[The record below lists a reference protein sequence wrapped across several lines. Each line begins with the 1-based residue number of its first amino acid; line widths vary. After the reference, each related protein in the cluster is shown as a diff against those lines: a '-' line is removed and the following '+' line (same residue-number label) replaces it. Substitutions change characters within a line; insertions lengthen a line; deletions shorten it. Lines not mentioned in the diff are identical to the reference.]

1 MKDTTIITEPMD
13 TDVLCGRGAAVTKHI
28 GNITYI
34 KLVKFNKV
42 LYATS
47 SIPGKGQISRSIVI
61 AIHEIGGRFLVED
74 KNRSSSNQG
83 QEGQR
88 FWVEIGDKKATE
100 KTSQALRENQPKVRK
115 QLQESIL
122 RYKKKNYILPF
133 TTNTHHLSTTKS
145 AGVENSSAKVV
156 ATVTSSSNNNN
167 NKWTNNNNDD
177 NMDYHNDDDDDDDDD
192 VLYMLKH
199 EAIGYN
205 ANDDDMEMY
214 VKELKIL
221 GLHSTKMIIQF
232 CKDDDVN
239 EWTWMKKF
247 HKRAFKAWIGIKRR

>member
-1 MKDTTIITEPMD
+1 MKDTIIITEPKD

-28 GNITYI
+28 GNQTYI
-34 KLVKFNKV
+34 RLVKFNKV

-47 SIPGKGQISRSIVI
+47 SILGKGQLSRSIVI
-61 AIHEIGGRFLVED
+61 AIQEIGGRFLVEE
-74 KNRSSSNQG
+74 KMSNQG
-83 QEGQR
+83 QER
-88 FWVEIGDKKATE
+88 FWVDIGDKKAIE

-115 QLQESIL
+115 QLQESFL
-122 RYKKKNYILPF
+122 RYKKKYILPF
-133 TTNTHHLSTTKS
+133 TTNKHHLLTTKS
-145 AGVENSSAKVV
+145 AGVENISAKV
-156 ATVTSSSNNNN
+156 AIVTSSINN
-167 NKWTNNNNDD
+167 NKWANNNNDD
-177 NMDYHNDDDDDDDDD
+177 MDYHNDDNDD
-192 VLYMLKH
+192 VLSMLKH

-205 ANDDDMEMY
+205 ANDDEMEKY

-247 HKRAFKAWIGIKRR
+247 HKRAFKAWIEIKRKLKTETE

>member
-1 MKDTTIITEPMD
+1 MKDTIIITEPKD

-28 GNITYI
+28 GNQTYI

-47 SIPGKGQISRSIVI
+47 SILGKGQISRSIVA
-61 AIHEIGGRFLVED
+61 AIREIGGRFLVEE
-74 KNRSSSNQG
+74 KRSNQG
-83 QEGQR
+83 QQR
-88 FWVEIGDKKATE
+88 FWIDIGDKKAIE

-122 RYKKKNYILPF
+122 RYKKKYLSSFI
-133 TTNTHHLSTTKS
+133 TNKHHLLTTKS
-145 AGVENSSAKVV
+145 AEVESINTKV
-156 ATVTSSSNNNN
+156 ATVTSSNNHKWVNINNNN
-167 NKWTNNNNDD
+167 GFKN
-177 NMDYHNDDDDDDDDD
+177 YHDDDDDD
-192 VLYMLKH
+192 VLSTLKK

-205 ANDDDMEMY
+205 ANDDEMEKY
-214 VKELKIL
+214 VKELKML

-247 HKRAFKAWIGIKRR
+247 HKRAFKAWIEIKRK

>member
-1 MKDTTIITEPMD
+1 MKDAIITTEPKD
-13 TDVLCGRGAAVTKHI
+13 ADVLCGRGAAVTKHI
-28 GNITYI
+28 GNQTYI

-47 SIPGKGQISRSIVI
+47 SILEKGQISRSIVI
-61 AIHEIGGRFLVED
+61 AIQEIGGRFLVEQ
-74 KNRSSSNQG
+74 KRINQ
-83 QEGQR
+83 GQR
-88 FWVEIGDKKATE
+88 FWVDIGDKKAIE

-122 RYKKKNYILPF
+122 RNKKKYILPF
-133 TTNTHHLSTTKS
+133 TTNKHHLLTTMS
-145 AGVENSSAKVV
+145 AGVENISAKVD
-156 ATVTSSSNNNN
+156 TVTSSNN
-167 NKWTNNNNDD
+167 NKWANNNNDD
-177 NMDYHNDDDDDDDDD
+177 MNYHNDDDNDD
-192 VLYMLKH
+192 VLSMLKH

-205 ANDDDMEMY
+205 ANDDEMEKY
-214 VKELKIL
+214 VRELKIL

-247 HKRAFKAWIGIKRR
+247 HRRAFKAWVEIKRK